1 MGIKLDFYD
10 QQDVRFKLYR
20 LMEVALRASRDLSY
34 QADVLEP
41 YAFKRMEEL
50 LEEMEEVKH
59 FWLDLKRK
67 HVTEEIKT
75 VFDEEAA

>member
-1 MGIKLDFYD
+1 MGTKLDFYD

-34 QADVLEP
+34 LTDVLEP
-41 YAFKRMEEL
+41 YAFKRMEEV

-67 HVTEEIKT
+67 HVTKEIT
-75 VFDEEAA
+75 TAFDEEAA

>member
-1 MGIKLDFYD
+1 MGTKLDFYD

-34 QADVLEP
+34 LTDVLEP
-41 YAFKRMEEL
+41 YAFKRMEEV

-59 FWLDLKRK
+59 FWLDLKRR
-67 HVTEEIKT
+67 HATQEITT

>member
-1 MGIKLDFYD
+1 MGTKLDFYD

-20 LMEVALRASRDLSY
+20 LMEVALRATRDLSY

-41 YAFKRMEEL
+41 YAFKRMEEV
-50 LEEMEEVKH
+50 LEEMEEVKQ
-59 FWLDLKRK
+59 FWLDLKRRHITK
-67 HVTEEIKT
+67 EITT